1 MKWPSDILQN
11 LPYIWNY
18 IKQHSFFPFFISSYF
33 IFYLVSAFT
42 FQKYGK
48 FWSVS
53 QGQFSE
59 HKPYFW
65 RRVIYALYDIFLLF
79 LESIFLLLF
88 YTWKD
93 FLWQGLVAHILPG
106 LHRTEWLF
114 ATELLRKIAAA
125 PAGHM
130 APNKNC
136 NINWILKNKKTRTA
150 LSIEF

>member
-65 RRVIYALYDIFLLF
+65 RRVISICLIWYFSPFSGKHFFVVVLYLKRFSLKKRSVELKWIIQDCNLQFF
-79 LESIFLLLF
+79 K
-88 YTWKD
+88 T
-93 FLWQGLVAHILPG
+93 
-106 LHRTEWLF
+106 LHRLVED
-114 ATELLRKIAAA
+114 ARGNNA
-125 PAGHM
+125 
-130 APNKNC
+130 
-136 NINWILKNKKTRTA
+136 
-150 LSIEF
+150 